1 MRRERFRFLLSLNGL
16 HPTLGKSGS
25 GGDHRGTRHPDLL
38 RNCVIGHAFGSQQD
52 HLAFACHLLGC
63 VLPARSSDSN
73 RSLCLGLRGK
83 ALAGVNMPHYSM
95 TLFLLSYLYM
105 TGH

>member
-1 MRRERFRFLLSLNGL
+1 LHPVPWFQGGIQNFLFQHGRQYASGALPLLLSLNGL

-63 VLPARSSDSN
+63 ASGS
-73 RSLCLGLRGK
+73 
-83 ALAGVNMPHYSM
+83 
-95 TLFLLSYLYM
+95 
-105 TGH
+105 

>member
-1 MRRERFRFLLSLNGL
+1 MRRERFRFCFRSMASTPPWAKAARVAITVGRDIPICCAIALLAMPSAANRTTL
-16 HPTLGKSGS
+16 H
-25 GGDHRGTRHPDLL
+25 L
-38 RNCVIGHAFGSQQD
+38 RATFWG
-52 HLAFACHLLGC
+52 